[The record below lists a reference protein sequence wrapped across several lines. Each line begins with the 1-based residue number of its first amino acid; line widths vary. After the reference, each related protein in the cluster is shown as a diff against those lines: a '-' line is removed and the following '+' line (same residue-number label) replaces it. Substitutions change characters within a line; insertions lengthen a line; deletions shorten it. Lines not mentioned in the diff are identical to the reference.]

1 MEVVVLYDDLPSSI
15 KGCIRGFGLS
25 LFVQGG
31 GFRILFDAGSG
42 PDVLLSN
49 ARVAG
54 VDLESLDAIVVSHAH
69 LDHTGGLRGLPARNI
84 PVYVPYGQHRGL
96 VSWLHSIGFENVVV
110 VRDLR
115 ELGGGAYV
123 IAYPESAISEQSLIL
138 KSPRGSTML
147 VGCSHPGVHYMVG
160 KAVSRGL
167 NVERVIG
174 GLHLSDQPEYKVR
187 SVVMELKRL
196 GVRELIPLHCSGGA
210 ALQYG
215 RLLGLVREEP
225 ALCRSYII

>member
-1 MEVVVLYDDLPSSI
+1 MEVTVLYDDLPSPNP
-15 KGCIRGFGLS
+15 GCIKGFGLS
-25 LFVQGG
+25 LLVQQG
-31 GFRILFDAGSG
+31 GFRLLFDAGSS
-42 PDVLLSN
+42 PDVLLNN
-49 ARVAG
+49 ARVVG
-54 VDLESLDAIVVSHAH
+54 VELKSLNAVVVSHAH

-110 VRDLR
+110 VRDLQ

-123 IAYPESAISEQSLIL
+123 MAYPESAISEQSLIL
-138 KSPRGSTML
+138 ESTSGSTML

-160 KAVSRGL
+160 KAASRGFK
-167 NVERVIG
+167 VERVIG

-196 GVRELIPLHCSGGA
+196 GVRGLIPLHCSGGA

-225 ALCRSYII
+225 ALCRSYSI

>member
-1 MEVVVLYDDLPSSI
+1 MEVTVLYDDLPSPNP
-15 KGCIRGFGLS
+15 GCIKGFGLS
-25 LFVQGG
+25 LLVQQG
-31 GFRILFDAGSG
+31 GFRLLFDAGSS
-42 PDVLLSN
+42 PDVLLNN
-49 ARVAG
+49 ARVVG
-54 VDLESLDAIVVSHAH
+54 VELKSLNAVVVSHAH

-123 IAYPESAISEQSLIL
+123 MAYPESAISEQSLIL
-138 KSPRGSTML
+138 ESTSGSTML

-160 KAVSRGL
+160 KAASRGFK
-167 NVERVIG
+167 VERVIG

-225 ALCRSYII
+225 ALCRSYPI